1 MADIFRLGS
10 DWSFFMK
17 IRSVLMPLLAVACA
31 LPLTAHATVFQF
43 NATINGANEVGGS
56 TDAGSGVATLSYN
69 DMGTLSL
76 GDDSY
81 NFSMSVF
88 GLSGVATAYHIH
100 GPANSASNGAVRVSL
115 DASPFVSFNA
125 GGTLLVGGN
134 GVAPSSFGAMSM
146 LDALM
151 GSLAYVNVHTA
162 ANPGGAVR
170 GQLILVAASVP
181 EPSSY
186 ALLMAGLGVVGFVA
200 RRRR

>member
-1 MADIFRLGS
+1 
-10 DWSFFMK
+10 MK

-31 LPLTAHATVFQF
+31 APLTAHATVYQF
-43 NATINGANEVGGS
+43 NATLNAGNEVGVS
-56 TDAGSGVATLSYN
+56 TDTGSGVATLSYD
-69 DMGTLSL
+69 DMGTLGL

-81 NFSMSVF
+81 NFSMAVF
-88 GLSGVATAYHIH
+88 GLTGVATAYHIH
-100 GPANSASNGAVRVSL
+100 GPASSAANGPVRVSL
-115 DASPFVSFNA
+115 DAAPFASLNA

-151 GSLAYVNVHTA
+151 GSLAYINVHTA

-186 ALLMAGLGVVGFVA
+186 ALLLAGIGVIGFVA